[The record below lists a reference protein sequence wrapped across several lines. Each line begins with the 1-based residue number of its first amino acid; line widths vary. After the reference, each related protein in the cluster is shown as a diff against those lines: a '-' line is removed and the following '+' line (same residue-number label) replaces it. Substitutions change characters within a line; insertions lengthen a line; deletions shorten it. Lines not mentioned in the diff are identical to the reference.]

1 MLSLAR
7 RGESRIP
14 NPIGLAKF
22 WECRGKHMKKQKPK
36 ELLERLPFPNYMP
49 RNCFYNILSEE
60 DQKKN
65 DLDLQKHNH
74 EVLGSI
80 VEGAYNKMFVLLD
93 YYEIDKDDDAKWF
106 KLAFKLAATHE
117 PGFQMQESPSGRTNT
132 WDSNQLLGFYCLIEL
147 IKEEKEITTNH
158 ACQIAKK
165 DCFPDSPISIKTLA
179 NKYSLAK
186 KDKTAMAL
194 YSLALKIDQKK
205 NSNEAR
211 LKTLQEMFD
220 PSII

>member
-1 MLSLAR
+1 
-7 RGESRIP
+7 
-14 NPIGLAKF
+14 
-22 WECRGKHMKKQKPK
+22 MKKQKPK
-36 ELLERLPFPNYMP
+36 ELLERLPFPNYKF
-49 RNCFYNILSEE
+49 RSCFYSILSEE
-60 DQKKN
+60 ERQKN
-65 DLDLQKHNH
+65 DLEVQRHNH
-74 EVLGSI
+74 KVLGEI
-80 VEGAYNKMFVLLD
+80 MDLALKKMPALLD
-93 YYEIDKDDDAKWF
+93 YYEIDQDDENKWF
-106 KLAFKLAATHE
+106 KLAMELAMVHE

>member
-1 MLSLAR
+1 MPVK
-7 RGESRIP
+7 SR
-14 NPIGLAKF
+14 
-22 WECRGKHMKKQKPK
+22 
-36 ELLERLPFPNYMP
+36 
-49 RNCFYNILSEE
+49 
-60 DQKKN
+60 
-65 DLDLQKHNH
+65 
-74 EVLGSI
+74 
-80 VEGAYNKMFVLLD
+80 
-93 YYEIDKDDDAKWF
+93 
-106 KLAFKLAATHE
+106 
-117 PGFQMQESPSGRTNT
+117 
-132 WDSNQLLGFYCLIEL
+132 
-147 IKEEKEITTNH
+147 
-158 ACQIAKK
+158 KK